1 MVVYI
6 CLFIR
11 QLIGSGMSHLSVL
24 PKLPVPTLSGTLDR
38 FLTALAPL
46 LSPEQFSETIRLTE
60 EFKREQ
66 GPLLQEKVL
75 KLSRETDNW
84 ATHVWLQTRFL
95 RNRGPLQLTNGT
107 ATLDTKATWATHSN
121 KKDTIAKYIIH
132 LAGVALRIRTNK
144 FNWEEIGTTNTEPYK
159 RLFGGHRIPG
169 LKIDS
174 YKFSPHSN
182 HIVVMN
188 AGNLYRVPVHTGQR
202 PVTPQEMYSLLH
214 RVLER
219 GQEGASLG
227 LLTALDRDDWYR
239 AREHLKVS
247 AVNRVS
253 LATIEECMFAVCI
266 DNWAGNVLKQS
277 RFGDRNGNFKY
288 FNRWFGIGCQTVI
301 SADGG
306 FAWSTEHSLIDG
318 GSIGLFKDIP
328 RLLEWDLSPFI
339 ILMLKAV
346 RDFQVS
352 SGYDLVTL
360 SYAGHGVTSSETT
373 DSTIKGTCS

>member
-95 RNRGPLQLTNGT
+95 RNRGPLHLTNGT

-144 FNWEEIGTTNTEPYK
+144 FNWEEQYHLVPLELLRKSVSENHS
-159 RLFGGHRIPG
+159 GGR
-169 LKIDS
+169 
-174 YKFSPHSN
+174 
-182 HIVVMN
+182 
-188 AGNLYRVPVHTGQR
+188 
-202 PVTPQEMYSLLH
+202 
-214 RVLER
+214 
-219 GQEGASLG
+219 
-227 LLTALDRDDWYR
+227 
-239 AREHLKVS
+239 
-247 AVNRVS
+247 
-253 LATIEECMFAVCI
+253 
-266 DNWAGNVLKQS
+266 
-277 RFGDRNGNFKY
+277 
-288 FNRWFGIGCQTVI
+288 
-301 SADGG
+301 
-306 FAWSTEHSLIDG
+306 
-318 GSIGLFKDIP
+318 
-328 RLLEWDLSPFI
+328 
-339 ILMLKAV
+339 AV
-346 RDFQVS
+346 RNLSNVPHRTG
-352 SGYDLVTL
+352 SGL
-360 SYAGHGVTSSETT
+360 
-373 DSTIKGTCS
+373 TITGTN